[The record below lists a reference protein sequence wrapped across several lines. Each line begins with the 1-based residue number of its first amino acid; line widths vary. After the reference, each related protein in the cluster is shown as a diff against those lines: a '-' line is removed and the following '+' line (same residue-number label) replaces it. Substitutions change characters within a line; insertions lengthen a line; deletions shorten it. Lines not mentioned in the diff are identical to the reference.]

1 MLRPTRFVLAPS
13 DVAAGFRAA
22 GTTPPRS
29 AFYDGLPPPSPQ
41 LPRALTGGA
50 GGELTAEAKIVFQIL
65 ANPQTIVALEC
76 MTPPSP
82 VAVAA
87 RFVVGASSGRC
98 VMTARTQEG
107 EWDIA
112 LLTSTEQLIALLD
125 ELAGVSVGPSGD
137 SALSLDFDLAGLT
150 ALAALADQAARCE
163 ALERLGKPGLL
174 LEFLSTPVPTNDLID
189 AIEQA
194 RVAPTTLQAVTLLSL
209 LIGSP
214 LETADIVARIQDGME
229 TLAGQGVVRD
239 DSTLTPAGVGLCR
252 SLNRVRTGSSLHI
265 ITRHADG
272 LQLDRFLLLR
282 TDAALLVGLWTG
294 SDASSDTLKMR
305 EVSAGALWRIVGN
318 AVGGRAATA
327 SAADRQVPSTKTGA
341 AVPAKAAAP
350 QRLCTSCGRELRP
363 LARFCT
369 TCGAQVVQA

>member
-1 MLRPTRFVLAPS
+1 MRPIRFVLAPS

-22 GTTPPRS
+22 GTTPPKS
-29 AFYDGLPPPSPQ
+29 AFYDGLPPPSSQ
-41 LPRALTGGA
+41 MPRALTGGVS
-50 GGELTAEAKIVFQIL
+50 GELTAEAKIVFQIL

-76 MTPPSP
+76 LTPPSP

-87 RFVVGASSGRC
+87 RFVVGASPGRC
-98 VMTARTQEG
+98 VMTAHTQEG

-125 ELAGVSVGPSGD
+125 ELAGVGLGPSAD

-174 LEFLSTPVPTNDLID
+174 LEFISTPVPTNDLID

-209 LIGSP
+209 LIGTP
-214 LETADIVARIQDGME
+214 LETGDLNARIQDGVE

-239 DSTLTPAGVGLCR
+239 DSTLTPAGIGLCR
-252 SLNRVRTGSSLHI
+252 SLSRLRTGSSLHI

-282 TDAALLVGLWTG
+282 TDATLLVGLWTG
-294 SDASSDTLKMR
+294 ADASSGALKMR
-305 EVSAGALWRIVGN
+305 EMSAGALWRIVGN

-327 SAADRQVPSTKTGA
+327 SAADGQVPSTKTGA

-350 QRLCTSCGRELRP
+350 QRQCTSCGRELRP

-369 TCGAQVVQA
+369 SCGAQAEQA